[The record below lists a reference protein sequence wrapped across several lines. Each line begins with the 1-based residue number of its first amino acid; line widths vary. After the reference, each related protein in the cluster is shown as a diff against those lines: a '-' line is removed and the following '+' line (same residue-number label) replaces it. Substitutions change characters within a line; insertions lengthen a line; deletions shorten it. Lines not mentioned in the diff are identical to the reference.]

1 MNIVNLIE
9 KLQEVLS
16 VHGNLKVYSDIPP
29 EENPNEGF
37 EISLVLPEELEDT
50 QEIVVF
56 LS

>member
-1 MNIVNLIE
+1 MKITKLIDE
-9 KLQEVLS
+9 LQQVLA
-16 VHGNLKVYSDIPP
+16 VHGDINVYADIPP

>member
-9 KLQEVLS
+9 RLQEVLS

-29 EENPNEGF
+29 EENPNQGF
-37 EISLVLPEELEDT
+37 QISLVLPEELEDT